1 MRGRLGTLTHMGIQ
15 VLVEGMGDMER
26 EEGMG
31 EDMGMEGGCL
41 ILGYLCGL

>member
-31 EDMGMEGGCL
+31 MEEGCL
-41 ILGYLCGL
+41 ILGYLWGL